1 LHPLACRCD
10 ECQPATAVG
19 PAEEEEEEEEE
30 RRRRRRKR
38 RRRRRSST
46 GALQEP
52 YRRKSTTGA
61 LQEPYRRRSTTGA
74 LQEGGF
80 PLHSL
85 CPSLGMHPTH
95 GAGSMCGAFRIGGG
109 SQHVGFPKSSQPLGG
124 YQQQIPP
131 IPPSPP
137 LPPLGPFKQTDR
149 QTESYSDSRP
159 GSDLEGTTVEPSSL
173 APAFSFSYSYSFQL
187 HQL

>member
-1 LHPLACRCD
+1 L
-10 ECQPATAVG
+10 EEGVEEV
-19 PAEEEEEEEEE
+19 EEEVVLDIRICFGWEEFMFFWSVEFL
-30 RRRRRRKR
+30 
-38 RRRRRSST
+38 S
-46 GALQEP
+46 
-52 YRRKSTTGA
+52 
-61 LQEPYRRRSTTGA
+61 
-74 LQEGGF
+74 GGF
-80 PLHSL
+80 PLHPL

-159 GSDLEGTTVEPSSL
+159 GPDLEGTTVEPSSL